1 MKGKPTKTASSKLT
15 ASQKAE
21 LDALAELPGDK
32 IDTSDIPE
40 ARDWPGAMRGAFY
53 RPIKQQLTLRV
64 DADIVAWFKERT
76 RDGKGYQTIINK
88 ALREYVERHAKENA
102 KGL

>member
-1 MKGKPTKTASSKLT
+1 MKGKPTKTATSNLT
-15 ASQKAE
+15 AAQEAE
-21 LDALAELPGDK
+21 LDALAELSDHE

-40 ARDWPGAMRGAFY
+40 ARDWSGAMRGAFY
-53 RPIKQQLTLRV
+53 RPIKQQLTLRI